1 MAGIKKPAVT
11 MEDLRNAECDLY
23 KAVMGRAD
31 QLAKKRKIDLEGWEA
46 LYRIFADDHHWLPSQ
61 VRSLTLQEIDALLPA
76 R

>member
-1 MAGIKKPAVT
+1 MDTGKLLA
-11 MEDLRNAECDLY
+11 NAREQGKLI
-23 KAVMGRAD
+23 GETSSNINHFFSN
-31 QLAKKRKIDLEGWEA
+31 IDLEGWEA